1 MVAWL
6 RRLGNRCRVS
16 KLLRI
21 PKLPSSLHLKVLSLS
36 ELPVPSEPC
45 FLRHCQV
52 KRLWEARLYP
62 NKQVNRI
69 SLYNSVLSLFLFCS
83 PFFSPSPF
91 FFFEFLLSFLLLG
104 QASVRSVPSVASS
117 LESENSESE
126 CRLFLLCFL
135 FLPFFPYTF
144 SPAFFFYGEGPYI
157 STFF

>member
-62 NKQVNRI
+62 KKQVSRI
-69 SLYNSVLSLFLFCS
+69 SIYNSVLSLFLFCS

-91 FFFEFLLSFLLLG
+91 FFEFLLSFLLLG
-104 QASVRSVPSVASS
+104 QASVSSAPSVASS
-117 LESENSESE
+117 LESENSEGE
-126 CRLFLLCFL
+126 CELFPLCFL
-135 FLPFFPYTF
+135 FLSFFRYPL
-144 SPAFFFYGEGPYI
+144 FFFFFHGEAPCI
-157 STFF
+157 SSFL